1 MCDPITAS
9 NVLDDAYSVDL
20 PFEDRDLSESCLNN
34 GDTKGSFIQQLMR
47 RKYSKFLLYVATLGI
62 KLYGHFGDLAKDV
75 FLMAIIGRYLRYS
88 SFFFKWVI
96 KDTFLKTSF

>member
-34 GDTKGSFIQQLMR
+34 GDTKGSFIQQLMT
-47 RKYSKFLLYVATLGI
+47 RKYSKFLLYVATLGT

-75 FLMAIIGRYLRYS
+75 FLIAIIGHYLRDS
-88 SFFFKWVI
+88 SFFFKWVNMRY
-96 KDTFLKTSF
+96 S

>member
-34 GDTKGSFIQQLMR
+34 GDTKESFIQQLMR
-47 RKYSKFLLYVATLGI
+47 RKYSKFLLYVATLGT

-75 FLMAIIGRYLRYS
+75 FLIAIIGHYLRDS
-88 SFFFKWVI
+88 SFFFKWVNMRY
-96 KDTFLKTSF
+96 S